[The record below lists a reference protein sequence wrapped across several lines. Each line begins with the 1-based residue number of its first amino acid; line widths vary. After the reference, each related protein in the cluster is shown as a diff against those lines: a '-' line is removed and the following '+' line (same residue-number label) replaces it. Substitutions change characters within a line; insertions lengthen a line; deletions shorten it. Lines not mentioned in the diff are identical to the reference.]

1 MCVRGAKSFFARLA
15 GFMANS
21 SPPWSAYRAL
31 MACRLVALDKNP
43 GLRPV
48 GIGETLR
55 QSLNKLVMRE
65 VGEQAK
71 TACGNLQLC
80 AGLKA
85 GIEGAAHALG
95 KKRLERTRVRHQEG
109 EEAGESDEE
118 ESGGGV
124 VSVLTNIGIETTGTE
139 EGEERL
145 YMVLVIEVKET
156 SEGEEVVM
164 GIERHWEPKSPSLRM
179 QRRAEQR
186 LMITVMGSTS

>member
-1 MCVRGAKSFFARLA
+1 M
-15 GFMANS
+15 
-21 SPPWSAYRAL
+21 
-31 MACRLVALDKNP
+31 
-43 GLRPV
+43 
-48 GIGETLR
+48 
-55 QSLNKLVMRE
+55 
-65 VGEQAK
+65 
-71 TACGNLQLC
+71 
-80 AGLKA
+80 
-85 GIEGAAHALG
+85 
-95 KKRLERTRVRHQEG
+95 RHQEG

-156 SEGEEVVM
+156 SEGEEGVM